1 MSARIRSMKSLKSNI
16 IKSKNTKMFA
26 KTVTSNFM
34 KSKKSAKMQTDFAIT
49 RSTRFSDNNL
59 TNTIASS
66 IRTISKFRLR
76 KKRDK
81 PKIINIK
88 DFHKEFL
95 LNKNKDNDI
104 ILKLYQNN
112 GFNTISSECLSSI
125 KSTKNKMINLKK
137 SFSPSFS
144 SFSNINKS
152 RNIFLNNKYNQKN
165 FDFNSFSNLTLI
177 ENLNLGNNNNNRNN
191 NNKKIKNKI
200 NMDYFR
206 EISEISKINHYT
218 IANKHNNNNNTNN
231 NKEISGLFKNNLIRS
246 INFGPKNFNMFKPNL
261 ETKKS
266 QLNLKSIINSKS
278 NVLKT
283 LNNKK
288 AKNKNIKLDIIDND
302 NSKSI
307 NENDDKKVKN
317 FIYIGRNKFSLI
329 DKLAYPSFNSYLFS
343 KQKRTE
349 NANEFMYKTKLLALD
364 KYIQKVN
371 LDTYN
376 QQFTINDCD
385 FEKQCLEE
393 KNLEKRKDL
402 FYIYNKTLDNYI
414 RFLIKKYRDIQEENE
429 LLIKEKVR
437 IITDIEKIRQ
447 KILKD
452 TNTIREGYEIKYFLM
467 CVKNHTLFYEKFSK
481 EDIAEIEKDKLKMKD
496 NYYKPKKGID
506 KSKKQKVNKEE
517 NKANL
522 LPINRVNSYSSI
534 KKNNKKKFLSL
545 NDIDKRKSLKFYENK
560 MSHKFRD
567 IPSLTIMT
575 IDEFFEHFNEVTT
588 KLYNLIK
595 ENHDKSVN
603 NTYYKIEL
611 SNIIKNTSE
620 ETKYSRYLESKIKI
634 YSQNLENLKMK
645 NKKLLKQV
653 NLLKDNS
660 YKNDVKNILILQN
673 IHNIYY
679 NIKKEYNIANIKK
692 EDLIVIGDQLYLK
705 VIEDFFIRIL
715 DKVSKDKIKYP
726 NKYEKLKIQIDKNK
740 KYNAFIGFQR
750 LLLQKLQIKIDN
762 VLKKASKV
770 IYKKLHKTN
779 DYKGYYKHYHSIKK
793 KEKKKSEM
801 ELFYEF
807 INEGNDNDNDNND

>member
-1 MSARIRSMKSLKSNI
+1 MSARIHSMKSLKSNI
-16 IKSKNTKMFA
+16 FKSKNSKMFA

-66 IRTISKFRLR
+66 IRTISQFRLR
-76 KKRDK
+76 KKREK
-81 PKIINIK
+81 PNITNIK
-88 DFHKEFL
+88 YFHKEFIF
-95 LNKNKDNDI
+95 NKNKDNDL
-104 ILKLYQNN
+104 ILKLYKNN
-112 GFNTISSECLSSI
+112 GYNTISSECLSSI
-125 KSTKNKMINLKK
+125 KSTKNKVINLKK
-137 SFSPSFS
+137 SFSPSFLS
-144 SFSNINKS
+144 SSNINKS
-152 RNIFLNNKYNQKN
+152 RNIFLNSKYNQKN
-165 FDFNSFSNLTLI
+165 IDYNSFSNLTLI
-177 ENLNLGNNNNNRNN
+177 ENLKLSNNNH
-191 NNKKIKNKI
+191 KKIKNKI
-200 NMDYFR
+200 NMDYFK
-206 EISEISKINHYT
+206 EISEISKINQNT
-218 IANKHNNNNNTNN
+218 ISNNQNNNDNNTSNQEGN
-231 NKEISGLFKNNLIRS
+231 GLFKNNLIRS
-246 INFGPKNFNMFKPNL
+246 INFGPNNFNIFKPIL
-261 ETKKS
+261 KSKKS
-266 QLNLKSIINSKS
+266 QQNLKSIINSKS
-278 NVLKT
+278 NIIKT
-283 LNNKK
+283 LNNNKSK
-288 AKNKNIKLDIIDND
+288 NKNKNIKFKIMDNE
-302 NSKSI
+302 NNKSI
-307 NENDDKKVKN
+307 NEKDNKKGKN
-317 FIYIGRNKFSLI
+317 FIYIGRNKMSLI

-343 KQKRTE
+343 KQKRSE

-364 KYIQKVN
+364 KYIQKIN

-376 QQFTINDCD
+376 EQFTINDCD

-467 CVKNHTLFYEKFSK
+467 CVKNHTLIYEKFAK
-481 EDIAEIEKDKLKMKD
+481 EDIIEIESDKLKMKE
-496 NYYKPKKGID
+496 NYYKPKKDKD
-506 KSKKQKVNKEE
+506 KSKKQKENKED
-517 NKANL
+517 NKTNL
-522 LPINRVNSYSSI
+522 LPIYRVNSFSSS
-534 KKNNKKKFLSL
+534 KKNNRKKLLSS
-545 NDIDKRKSLKFYENK
+545 NDATDKRKSHKFYETK
-560 MSHKFRD
+560 MSHKLKGY
-567 IPSLTIMT
+567 PSLAIMT
-575 IDEFFEHFNEVTT
+575 IDEFFDHFEAVTS
-588 KLYNLIK
+588 KIYNLIK
-595 ENHDKSVN
+595 ENNDKSVN
-603 NTYYKIEL
+603 NTYYRIEL
-611 SNIIKNTSE
+611 SNIIKNTAE

-634 YSQNLENLKMK
+634 YSQNLDNLKTK
-645 NKKLLKQV
+645 NKRLLKQI
-653 NLLKDNS
+653 NLLKDNN

-692 EDLIVIGDQLYLK
+692 EDLIVYGEQLYLK

-715 DKVSKDKIKYP
+715 DKVSKDKVKYP

-770 IYKKLHKTN
+770 IYKRLRKTN
-779 DYKGYYKHYHSIKK
+779 DYKGYYKHYHLIKK
-793 KEKKKSEM
+793 VEKEQSDM

-807 INEGNDNDNDNND
+807 INEGNDNND